1 MLRTTVYGPILITA
15 QNKNER
21 EKEEMMLNWLRQGL
35 DSTQLL
41 LREEEGLAYYR
52 GFTFNNIGREVYFG
66 TVFTRV
72 FHRPT
77 AACKDDLYFF

>member
-1 MLRTTVYGPILITA
+1 M
-15 QNKNER
+15 
-21 EKEEMMLNWLRQGL
+21 RQGL

-52 GFTFNNIGREVYFG
+52 GFTFNNKVYFG

-72 FHRPT
+72 FHRAT

>member
-1 MLRTTVYGPILITA
+1 M
-15 QNKNER
+15 
-21 EKEEMMLNWLRQGL
+21 RQGL

-41 LREEEGLAYYR
+41 LREEEGLAYIVVLHSTTR
-52 GFTFNNIGREVYFG
+52 KEEVYFG

-72 FHRPT
+72 FHRAT